1 MIKRKSLGSALVD
14 YVIPTAVVGLVVGT
28 GIYYLASEGKILNF
42 TAASGNMNVKVS
54 DNMAIVGYKAPTNN
68 DLWNPMVAG
77 SLGGTEDTPIS
88 SCNAGN
94 CTIDYGDFL
103 LNGIPEDFSEF
114 IQVNGT
120 SGGTDK
126 LLSLLGQMADQ
137 LEKDGDL
144 AGAEEFRDLANL
156 GEFIANTQKDIE
168 NDAKNCN
175 TSSENSID
183 AVICFQSTISDP
195 IAPPLPDNISHLLT
209 TYNNSGTENDSSFIT
224 SNITGDAKSKKEYN
238 PDTFDLLKTEHPA
251 YAMVEIFDSINS
263 NPNYSPTMK
272 KVAEEV
278 YRDLD
283 TLSLEFRVGVAN
295 YTYPPSTAMLMDF
308 DPVTGDQVGC
318 ITEGSNI
325 NKPTTSLS
333 GDLISKLID
342 VSNN

>member
-1 MIKRKSLGSALVD
+1 MLKRNSLGSALVD
-14 YVIPTAVVGLVVGT
+14 YVVPTAVVGLVVGT

-42 TAASGNMNVKVS
+42 AGASASMQMKTKDQMAVIGNKIS
-54 DNMAIVGYKAPTNN
+54 TN
-68 DLWNPMVAG
+68 DSLWNPMIAG
-77 SLGGTEDTPIS
+77 SLGGTTDTPVA
-88 SCNAGN
+88 SCNAGD

-156 GEFIANTQKDIE
+156 SAFIANTQKDIE
-168 NDAKNCN
+168 KDAKNCN

-183 AVICFQSTISDP
+183 AVICFQSTIHDP
-195 IAPPLPDNISHLLT
+195 TAPPLPDNISHLLT

-238 PDTFDLLKTEHPA
+238 PGTFDLLKTEHPA

-272 KVAEEV
+272 KIAEEV

-283 TLSLEFRVGVAN
+283 TLSLEFRVGIAN
-295 YTYPPSTAMLMDF
+295 YTYPPSTAMLLDF
-308 DPVTGDQVGC
+308 DPITGAQVGC